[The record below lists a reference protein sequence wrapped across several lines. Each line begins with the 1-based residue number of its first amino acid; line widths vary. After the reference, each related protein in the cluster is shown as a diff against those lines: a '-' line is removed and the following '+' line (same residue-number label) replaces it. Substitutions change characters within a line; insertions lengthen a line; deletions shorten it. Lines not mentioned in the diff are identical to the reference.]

1 MEKALA
7 HGGALI
13 AELSG
18 GTLVGGVVEVDNREK
33 AVNKIETSLTR
44 INRILGT
51 AITLTEIETIFDR
64 LGFVLEVKMML

>member
-1 MEKALA
+1 MKVEKALA

-33 AVNKIETSLTR
+33 AVNKIETNLTR
-44 INRILGT
+44 INRI
-51 AITLTEIETIFDR
+51 
-64 LGFVLEVKMML
+64 

>member
-1 MEKALA
+1 M
-7 HGGALI
+7 
-13 AELSG
+13 
-18 GTLVGGVVEVDNREK
+18 
-33 AVNKIETSLTR
+33 NKIETSLTR